1 MVDATDQH
9 LTPASRNLNHEF
21 RVADM
26 SLLHAT
32 WLPAIRTPSSS
43 GRPALLVW
51 ADTWRVATPA
61 GPTETPAIHP
71 FTLDAQ
77 ALRTWLDE
85 KGLLPDDIIDA
96 TACLTLPSKALQ
108 AKPKAKTTQNK
119 STSEELIHA
128 NWTGLPL
135 QAGEPIPKQC
145 EWWPWQVQ
153 GLAIEPAAATTWLS
167 KLPLSGRNADLGEE
181 LRWWSHL
188 HRWALSIIARGRWL
202 PQVELSRGEG
212 YPHRARWVPLLNRE
226 DDRQRLEEIAAR
238 LPLVATCALP
248 WREPTG
254 KRSNRTTRLRP
265 EAMRAA
271 NPVASCRPRSG
282 RLRVAN
288 LLEELVDAQL
298 RKGFEVNSKQLDP
311 LLASWQEALGSN
323 NGVISLPDEEV
334 ERLATASNHWREGV
348 AGTVAPARACLELFT
363 PTEDEELWELRFALQ
378 AEADPTL
385 KVSAETAW
393 AAGTEILQLG
403 EIRVEHPGEVLLE
416 GLGRALTVF
425 DPIERGLDSATP
437 NSMQLTP
444 AEAFVF
450 VRTAASK
457 LRDVGVGIEL
467 PASLSGGL
475 ASRLGLAIK
484 AELSEAS
491 RGFTLGESLNWS
503 WELMIGGVTLNLRE
517 LERLAS
523 KRSPLVLHKGAW
535 IELRPNDLKNAEHFC
550 SANPEISLDD
560 ALRLTATEGDTLM
573 KLPVHQFEAGPRL
586 QNVLEQYHQQKAPD
600 ALPAPE
606 GFSGQLRPYQERGLG
621 WLAFLHRF
629 DQGACLADDMGL
641 GKTIQL
647 LAFLQHLKAEQELKR
662 PVLLVAPTSVLT
674 NWKREAQSFTPNLN
688 VSEHYGPKRPST
700 TPELKK
706 ALSKIDL
713 VLTSYGL
720 MQRDDELLET
730 IDWQGIVIDEAQAI
744 KNPNAKQSKATRD
757 IARAGKTSRFRIAL
771 TGTPVEN
778 RVSEL
783 WALMDFLN
791 PRVLGQEDFFH
802 QRYRL
807 PIERYGDISSLK
819 DLKARV
825 SPFLLRRLKT
835 DKAIISD
842 LPEKVELSEWV
853 GLSKEQQSLYQKTVE
868 ATLDAIAKAPKGQ
881 RHGKVLGLLTRL
893 KQICN
898 HPALALKEKNI
909 QDNFM
914 ERSAKLQRL
923 EEILEEVLE
932 AGDRAL
938 LFTQFAEW
946 GHLLQAYL
954 QQRWHCEVPFLHG
967 STTKTDRQAM
977 VDRFQEDPR
986 GPQIFLL
993 SLKAGGIGLNLT
1005 RASHVFHID
1014 RWWNPA
1020 VENQATD
1027 RAYRIGQDKRVMV
1040 HKFITSGSVE
1050 EKIDH
1055 MIREKSRLA
1064 EDIIGSGEDWLGS
1077 LGVNELRKL
1086 VALEEN

>member
-1 MVDATDQH
+1 MVDAADQQR
-9 LTPASRNLNHEF
+9 TPTSRDPSHDF
-21 RVADM
+21 CVAAM

-32 WLPAIRTPSSS
+32 WLPAIRTPTSS

-61 GPTETPAIHP
+61 GPGATPALHP
-71 FTLDAQ
+71 FTLEPED
-77 ALRTWLDE
+77 LRVWLHE
-85 KGLLPDDIIDA
+85 KDLLPDGIIDA
-96 TACLTLPSKALQ
+96 TACLTLPSRAL
-108 AKPKAKTTQNK
+108 KAKTKGKPSQNE
-119 STSEELIHA
+119 STTEEIIES

-135 QAGEPIPKQC
+135 QAGEPIPKKC

-153 GLAIEPAAATTWLS
+153 GLAVEPAAATTWLS
-167 KLPLSGRNADLGEE
+167 KLPLSGHNSDLGEE

-188 HRWALSIIARGRWL
+188 QRWALSVIARGRWL
-202 PQVELSRGEG
+202 PQVELSKGEG

-226 DDRQRLEEIAAR
+226 DDRRRLEELAAR

-254 KRSNRTTRLRP
+254 KRSNRITRLRP

-282 RLRVAN
+282 RLRVAT

-298 RKGFEVNSKQLDP
+298 RQGFESNVEDLDP
-311 LLASWQEALGSN
+311 LLASWQKALGSES
-323 NGVISLPDEEV
+323 GVITLPNEEV
-334 ERLATASNHWREGV
+334 ERLATASSHWREGV

-363 PTEDEELWELRFALQ
+363 PTEGEDLWELRFALQ

-385 KVSAETAW
+385 KVPAATAW
-393 AAGTEILQLG
+393 AAGSQIMQLG

-425 DPIERGLDSATP
+425 EPIERGLDNATP
-437 NSMQLTP
+437 NSMRLTP
-444 AEAFVF
+444 AEAFVL
-450 VRTAASK
+450 VRTASSQ
-457 LRDVGVGIEL
+457 LRDVGVGVEL
-467 PASLSGGL
+467 PPTLSGGL

-503 WELMIGGVTLNLRE
+503 WELMIGGVTLTLKE
-517 LERLAS
+517 LERLAG

-535 IELRPNDLKNAEHFC
+535 IELRPNDLKNAERFC
-550 SANPEISLDD
+550 TNNPEISLDD
-560 ALRLTATEGDTLM
+560 ALRLTATEGDTVM
-573 KLPVHQFEAGPRL
+573 KLPVHSFEAGPRL
-586 QNVLEQYHQQKAPD
+586 QGVLEQYHQQKAPD
-600 ALPAPE
+600 PLPAPE
-606 GFSGQLRPYQERGLG
+606 GFTGQLRPYQERGLG

-647 LAFLQHLKAEQELKR
+647 LAFLQHLKTEKELKR
-662 PVLLVAPTSVLT
+662 PVLLIAPTSVLT
-674 NWKREAQSFTPNLN
+674 NWKREALAFTPELK
-688 VSEHYGPKRPST
+688 VCEHYGPRRPST
-700 TPELKK
+700 TSELKQSLK
-706 ALSKIDL
+706 NVDL
-713 VLTSYGL
+713 ILTSYGL
-720 MQRDDELLET
+720 MQRDSELLET
-730 IDWQGIVIDEAQAI
+730 IDWQGVVIDEAQAI
-744 KNPNAKQSKATRD
+744 KNPNAKQSQATRD
-757 IARAGKTSRFRIAL
+757 ISRPGKSNRFRIAL

-791 PRVLGQEDFFH
+791 PRVLGKEDFFH

-819 DLKARV
+819 DLKSRV

-835 DKAIISD
+835 DKAIITD

-853 GLSKEQQSLYQKTVE
+853 GLSKEQQSIYRKTVE
-868 ATLDAIAKAPKGQ
+868 DTLDAIARAPRGQ

-898 HPALALKEKNI
+898 HPALALKEETV
-909 QDNFM
+909 QEGFM
-914 ERSAKLQRL
+914 ARSAKLQRL
-923 EEILEEVLE
+923 EEILEEVID

-954 QQRWHCEVPFLHG
+954 QQRWRFEVPFLHG
-967 STTKTDRQAM
+967 STTKAERQAM

-1027 RAYRIGQDKRVMV
+1027 RAYRIGQENRVMV

-1050 EKIDH
+1050 EKIDQ

-1077 LGVNELRKL
+1077 LGVSELREL
-1086 VALEEN
+1086 VALQDN